1 MTTVPKRQLYAILS
15 ALMLGM
21 FLSALDQTVVSTA
34 LPTIVGELHGASH
47 LSWVVVSYLLAS
59 TVSTPLWGK
68 LGDMYG
74 RKGFFQTAIG
84 VFLLGSVLCGIA
96 HTMLQL
102 ILFRAIQGLGAGGLM
117 IGAQAIIGD
126 IVPPRERGRYSG
138 FFGATFGAATVLGP
152 LIGGFI
158 VDHWSWRWVFGINV
172 PVGIV
177 AFLVTTIVLHDD
189 AAHVAH
195 KIDYLGAAL
204 LTASA
209 SCFILF
215 TSLGGNSFAWGS
227 MKSIALITT
236 SVVLVVVFLQVE
248 NRAAEPILAPR
259 MMRNRVV
266 ASGSAIGFVTGF
278 AMFGAMTF
286 LPVFF
291 QSVKGISPTASGLRL
306 IPMMAGLF
314 AMSITAGQLLAKG
327 WRYRAFP
334 IAGTGIMTI
343 GLALLGTTHENTS
356 GGVFALYMFILGVG
370 IGLVMQVLV
379 VAVQN
384 AVAFSDLGAATA
396 AANFFRSLGGSVGTA
411 VFGAVY
417 TNILPHK
424 LAANA
429 VALHANLSGISTST
443 LTPSGLAALARTN
456 PVAVTVIK
464 MSLAQSIEMIF
475 KWAIPVGAV
484 AFLLSLTLPQVA
496 LRGHAPAESE
506 STLDSHAL

>member
-1 MTTVPKRQLYAILS
+1 
-15 ALMLGM
+15 
-21 FLSALDQTVVSTA
+21 
-34 LPTIVGELHGASH
+34 
-47 LSWVVVSYLLAS
+47 
-59 TVSTPLWGK
+59 
-68 LGDMYG
+68 
-74 RKGFFQTAIG
+74 
-84 VFLLGSVLCGIA
+84 
-96 HTMLQL
+96 
-102 ILFRAIQGLGAGGLM
+102 
-117 IGAQAIIGD
+117 
-126 IVPPRERGRYSG
+126 
-138 FFGATFGAATVLGP
+138 
-152 LIGGFI
+152 
-158 VDHWSWRWVFGINV
+158 
-172 PVGIV
+172 
-177 AFLVTTIVLHDD
+177 
-189 AAHVAH
+189 
-195 KIDYLGAAL
+195 
-204 LTASA
+204 
-209 SCFILF
+209 
-215 TSLGGNSFAWGS
+215 
-227 MKSIALITT
+227 
-236 SVVLVVVFLQVE
+236 
-248 NRAAEPILAPR
+248 
-259 MMRNRVV
+259 
-266 ASGSAIGFVTGF
+266 
-278 AMFGAMTF
+278 
-286 LPVFF
+286 
-291 QSVKGISPTASGLRL
+291 
-306 IPMMAGLF
+306 MMAGLF